1 MAEESHIRI
10 VEQRAADAEENRI
23 QTERFLDMVS
33 VSLEIQCC
41 LRRRLTIF
49 SLMIFPPSRAVT
61 VRLSQFL
68 SETSIT

>member
-33 VSLEIQCC
+33 IPQ
-41 LRRRLTIF
+41 
-49 SLMIFPPSRAVT
+49 
-61 VRLSQFL
+61 LSFDA
-68 SETSIT
+68 TFRND